1 MPPKSFYLYL
11 ILAFRMHQQLK
22 ILISECNN
30 RKSSS
35 FRELFPII
43 MNDMASKFGMQIV
56 LCTVVEIV
64 LEKDINQCHIK
75 LEGFFEV

>member
-1 MPPKSFYLYL
+1 
-11 ILAFRMHQQLK
+11 
-22 ILISECNN
+22 
-30 RKSSS
+30 
-35 FRELFPII
+35 

-64 LEKDINQCHIK
+64 LENDINQCQIK